1 MDNINIYM
9 NIFLYY
15 VDIIFYY
22 MDFENIYNGY
32 LSLLV
37 LEFLIFSPLFFISQL
52 KALFLITSF

>member
-37 LEFLIFSPLFFISQL
+37 LEKSNNL
-52 KALFLITSF
+52 KYRYYCFHKKIN

>member
-37 LEFLIFSPLFFISQL
+37 LRRKMKQL
-52 KALFLITSF
+52 KITDKKFKI

>member
-37 LEFLIFSPLFFISQL
+37 LIIKTHKKFYII
-52 KALFLITSF
+52 

>member
-32 LSLLV
+32 LSLL
-37 LEFLIFSPLFFISQL
+37 LLLIFYKENMNKIDKF
-52 KALFLITSF
+52 